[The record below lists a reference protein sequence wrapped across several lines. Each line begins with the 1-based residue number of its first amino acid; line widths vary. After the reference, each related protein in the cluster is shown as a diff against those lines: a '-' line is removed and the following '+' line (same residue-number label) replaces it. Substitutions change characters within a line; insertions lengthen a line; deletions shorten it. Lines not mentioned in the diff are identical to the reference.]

1 MADITNTDNTILI
14 ESRLT
19 TIDNPYNPFDQF
31 DQWFLF
37 DVEKGYN
44 TCARLARLLN
54 INDDMTD
61 LEEGIEVQ
69 RAQDALIQYDALD
82 IYKKVYRNS

>member
-61 LEEGIEVQ
+61 LEEGLEIQ

-82 IYKKVYRNS
+82 IYKKVYKNS